1 MHVKYTIEQ
10 EPRGFEVS
18 PSLED
23 DIGAMCTEI
32 EERLRTDHAELS
44 GQAFLTEKITDALL
58 NHLADGAEVIDLG
71 EFSR

>member
-10 EPRGFEVS
+10 QAREFELS
-18 PSLED
+18 SSSED

-32 EERLRTDHAELS
+32 EDRLRDDNADLS
-44 GQAFLTEKITDALL
+44 GQAFLTEKIADALL